1 MSKLT
6 VSALM
11 ALISA
16 NHCVPPAVAPIMVGI
31 ARHESGLD
39 PTAVHHNANG
49 TIDVGI
55 AQVNSTNFGWLGL
68 TMATAF
74 DPCRNIAAGARVLF
88 AKYNGNP
95 PDVVKAAYAADVIAK
110 IPAGA
115 QPPLDK
121 RQVDPDDPQP
131 AAWDMEAVA
140 DWRRRHAPTPEDA
153 AEAPAVPPPAI
164 AELIPKKESK

>member
-39 PTAVHHNANG
+39 PAAVHHNANG

-55 AQVNSTNFGWLGL
+55 AQVNSANFGWLGL

-88 AKYNGNP
+88 VKYNGNP
-95 PDVVKAAYAADVIAK
+95 PDAVKADYAADVVAK

-115 QPPLDK
+115 EPPPEK
-121 RQVDPDDPQP
+121 QQVDPDDPQP
-131 AAWDMEAVA
+131 AAWDMQAVA

-153 AEAPAVPPPAI
+153 AEVPAVPPPVI
-164 AELIPKKESK
+164 ADMIPKKESK